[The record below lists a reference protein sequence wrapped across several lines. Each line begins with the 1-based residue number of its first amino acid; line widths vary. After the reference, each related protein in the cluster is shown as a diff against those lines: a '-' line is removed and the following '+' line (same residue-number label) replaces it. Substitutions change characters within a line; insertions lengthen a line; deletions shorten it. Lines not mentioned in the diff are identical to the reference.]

1 MAQKGTKKRTRSSNL
16 REYTDSKNTR
26 YTPYKSAKDFHT
38 VVPFT
43 SYINDEDDSSYQR
56 FAEVREGTEA
66 VTTEFIRQFK
76 TYESLREFDYI
87 ITSMERVYD
96 DLSINQK
103 KAITRLKR
111 GIVTI
116 EDYRTDI
123 DTQDT
128 KKLVRLK
135 LAMQEVLM
143 GLNSI
148 SESGFVKGS
157 EPMIRDRFQEIS
169 EYGYAIFGSGRRFSH
184 ELTGARQVWQA
195 HANQVNALRGAY
207 RAFEGKTSYEDLSRR
222 SLDATLVAVVSA
234 TMHVSI
240 TQAVQAIAEY
250 EANHP
255 PTIKGEKWAGEI
267 PFAQFQRWSKTALIE
282 PNMKDRAR
290 RVAENKV
297 RREEERAKAEAEF
310 NIAIAMQDIANAYV
324 SIYTDDFDDSYIHPS
339 IADEVLDEYFEDKT
353 LRERVSDI
361 LTDPEKWEKVSNLAT
376 TLSESIL
383 TPLHSIAKSIS
394 SLNLSSTQMIDFTDL
409 LSLPL
414 QFLLSMMNTAING
427 ISVALTAVTASIDV
441 MGGLLTKVAG
451 LATGDEDDEG
461 AKEYDRRRAKR
472 SSKHPL
478 AKSIGKT
485 LLSIIGIVFKAFA
498 IGFTVISAVI
508 KIGFT
513 MFTDV
518 LSTLLKMFKEI
529 AKTSDVM
536 KAVSNV
542 LNLALTMF
550 FLPFFNSFANELLDT
565 VFSIVLFAR
574 NSGLDFAD
582 NYGDFFTEM
591 ADQLDDFLSDHKEE
605 LESIGEKLI
614 NTVFVLLRDFSPDLI
629 KFIVYFTDTFLNNS
643 ETMFEML
650 RKGIK
655 VANIFIQKNLL
666 TMLLNYG
673 KRFMEFINT
682 HALWLKGVFE
692 TMNTIVNTC
701 LGAFSVIMEHM
712 LLFCIALGGAL
723 GALFSMAGFMALSTK
738 AVEKM
743 VSFGLS
749 HIAGK
754 LLRKGLA
761 KYALEGGVIGTI
773 LGYIMYDLFFKFAEG
788 GYIPATNGGLLA
800 IVAEKETEY
809 IIPESKVHM
818 IRGHN
823 NLILNFNDDVFLL
836 DDANAEIKSIISEES
851 RKSYYR

>member
-1 MAQKGTKKRTRSSNL
+1 MAGKGAKKRKSNL
-16 REYTDSKNTR
+16 GDYTNPKDRR

-38 VVPFT
+38 VAPFT
-43 SYINDEDDSSYQR
+43 SYINRIGNEGYQR
-56 FAEVREGTEA
+56 FADVRQDTA
-66 VTTEFIRQFK
+66 DVTSEFVRQFK
-76 TYESLREFDYI
+76 TDESLREFDYI
-87 ITSMERVYD
+87 ITSIERVYD

-123 DTQDT
+123 DTNNL
-128 KKLVRLK
+128 KKFVRLK

-148 SESGFVKGS
+148 SESGFVIGS

-184 ELTGARQVWQA
+184 ELTGARQIWQA
-195 HANQVNALRGAY
+195 HANQVNALKGAY
-207 RAFEGKTSYEDLSRR
+207 RAFEGRTSYEDLSRR
-222 SLDATLVAVVSA
+222 GLDATLVAVVSA

-250 EANHP
+250 NANHP
-255 PTIKGEKWAGEI
+255 PTVPGEEWAGEI
-267 PFAQFQRWSKTALIE
+267 PFNQFRKWSQTALIE
-282 PNMKDRAR
+282 PNMRERAR
-290 RVAENKV
+290 KIAEEKA
-297 RREEERAKAEAEF
+297 RREEERARAEAEF
-310 NIAIAMQDIANAYV
+310 NIAVAMQDIANAYV
-324 SIYTDDFDDSYIHPS
+324 SIYTEGFDDSYIHQS
-339 IADEVLDEYFEDKT
+339 TVDEMLDEYFEDKS
-353 LRERVSDI
+353 LKERVSDI
-361 LTDPEKWEKVSNLAT
+361 LTDPDKWDKISNLAT

-383 TPLHSIAKSIS
+383 SPLHFIAKSIS
-394 SLNLSSTQMIDFTDL
+394 NLNLSSTQMIDFSNL

-427 ISVALTAVTASIDV
+427 ISVALTAVTASIDL
-441 MGGLLTKVAG
+441 MSGLLTKVAG
-451 LATGDEDDEG
+451 LATGDDEDEG

-485 LLSIIGIVFKAFA
+485 LLNIIGMVFKAFA

-513 MFTDV
+513 MFTDI

-529 AKTSDVM
+529 AKTSDIM

-550 FLPFFNSFANELLDT
+550 FLPFFNSFANKLLDT
-565 VFSIVLFAR
+565 VFSIVLFAKD
-574 NSGLDFAD
+574 SGLNFAD
-582 NYGDFFTEM
+582 NYGDFFSEM
-591 ADQLDDFLSDHKEE
+591 ADKLDDFLSDHKEE
-605 LESIGEKLI
+605 LETIGEKLI
-614 NTVFVLLRDFSPDLI
+614 DSVFALLKEFTPDLL
-629 KFIVYFTDTFLNNS
+629 KFITYFTDTFLNNS
-643 ETMFEML
+643 ETMFDML
-650 RKGIK
+650 EKGTK
-655 VANIFIQKNLL
+655 VAKIFIQKNLL

-673 KRFMEFINT
+673 KRFMDFINT
-682 HALWLKGVFE
+682 HALWLMDVFK
-692 TMNTIVNTC
+692 TMNAIINTC

-723 GALFSMAGFMALSTK
+723 GSLFAMAGFMALSTK

-754 LLRKGLA
+754 LLRKGLM

-823 NLILNFNDDVFLL
+823 NLLLNFNDDVFLL
-836 DDANAEIKSIISEES
+836 EDADAEIKSIVSEES
-851 RKSYYR
+851 RK